1 MSTLSF
7 GLAAAVVLAVAL
19 GALAQSVSG
28 IGFSLVCGP
37 LLVAALGPADGVR
50 LAIVLSLGLNLVL
63 LARHRTDLDRR
74 GALLLLVPTALT
86 VPVFAVLLRDL
97 PERPAAALAGGT
109 IVLLTLLLAAGV
121 RWRAARGAAG
131 AAVTGVAA
139 AATTVVASVS
149 GPPVALWAANA
160 GWSADVQR
168 ATLQAYF
175 LGVNVVALASLG
187 TPAVPLGLLGACA
200 VALVV
205 GLAVGAPVARFVSER
220 AARRTTLVLAGVG
233 GAVVLLRAVLG

>member
-1 MSTLSF
+1 MT
-7 GLAAAVVLAVAL
+7 LAAAVVLAVAV

-28 IGFSLVCGP
+28 IGFSLVSGP

-50 LAIVLSLGLNLVL
+50 LGIVLSLGLNAVL
-63 LARHRTDLDRR
+63 LARHRSDLDRR

-97 PERPAAALAGGT
+97 PERPAAALAGAT
-109 IVLLTLLLAAGV
+109 IVVGTVLLALGV
-121 RWRAARGAAG
+121 RWRAARGRAG
-131 AAVTGVAA
+131 AAVTGVVA

-160 GWSADVQR
+160 GWPADVQR

-187 TPAVPLGLLGACA
+187 RPSVPTGLLLACA
-200 VALVV
+200 AALGAGLLV
-205 GLAVGAPVARFVSER
+205 GGPLARRVSER
-220 AARRTTLVLAGVG
+220 AARRTTLALAGAG
-233 GAVVLLRAVLG
+233 GAVVVLQAAIGG

>member
-1 MSTLSF
+1 MPAV
-7 GLAAAVVLAVAL
+7 LAGAVVLAVAL

-37 LLVAALGPADGVR
+37 LLVAALGAADGVR
-50 LAIVLSLGLNLVL
+50 LAVVLSLGLNLVL
-63 LARHRTDLDRR
+63 LTRHRSDLEAR
-74 GALLLLVPTALT
+74 GALLLLVPTALA
-86 VPVFAVLLRDL
+86 VPVFAVLLRDV
-97 PERPAAALAGGT
+97 PDRPAAALAGGT
-109 IVLLTLLLAAGV
+109 IVLLTLLLAAGA
-121 RWRAARGAAG
+121 RWRAARGAVG
-131 AAVTGVAA
+131 AAVTGVVA

-187 TPAVPLGLLGACA
+187 LPAVPLTLLGACA
-200 VALVV
+200 AALVA
-205 GLAVGAPVARFVSER
+205 GLAVGGPVARRVSER
-220 AARRTTLVLAGVG
+220 AARRTTLALAGLG
-233 GAVVLLRAVLG
+233 GAVVVVRAAVG